1 MSAVFKR
8 YPAGGNERLLA
19 LALADEAT
27 DTGVRIF
34 PSVARLALKSAQSER
49 GVQRLLHVM
58 LASGW
63 LILVRKSSGRR
74 GDCNEY
80 CISPE
85 WLAGGEPVAPAAVPD
100 RRTEPKATGD
110 KLAPVRGGNP
120 VNMSVDKLQKL
131 STTGDTQGL
140 SGDIA
145 VSPNPVLPM
154 NSIPPNPP
162 LARGAFFEIQESG
175 IGAGF
180 TAVASAVGER
190 RPKAGQPST
199 KKPRPG
205 WRWRDTRAGVERRA
219 QQLGLPPWD
228 EHAFGIGQGEQ
239 WAVYRERVF
248 AADAAAAG
256 AAACA
261 SGPVAHG
268 AAAGEAVAGPRM
280 VEAESD
286 FPVGMPN
293 LTVLVRGLPMPP
305 TLQGSAHGADLR
317 PLAHVA
323 MDERTKA
330 LARRIAGNMAAASET
345 AQPVEAG

>member
-1 MSAVFKR
+1 MRWKVGADTMSVEVMSAVFKR

-175 IGAGF
+175 GGIGGRC
-180 TAVASAVGER
+180 TAVADAVGER
-190 RPKAGQPST
+190 MPKTGQPST

-228 EHAFGIGQGEQ
+228 EHAFGVGQGEQ
-239 WAVYRERVF
+239 WAVYRARVF

-256 AAACA
+256 ASDAP
-261 SGPVAHG
+261 GVA
-268 AAAGEAVAGPRM
+268 
-280 VEAESD
+280 
-286 FPVGMPN
+286 MP
-293 LTVLVRGLPMPP
+293 L

-323 MDERTKA
+323 MDERSRS
-330 LARRIAGNMAAASET
+330 LARRIAGNMAGAAES
-345 AQPVEAG
+345 QPFGAG